1 MKQFRLMALAFA
13 FAMLLNVFFAEP
25 VRANVRDMVKKLHD
39 TLQKAHSTSGKDWRV
54 IGGPDYQGQ
63 FDAEALEIAE
73 NTENSAQYLG
83 DDKPVLG
90 TKYVGGMLPITYYG
104 PREDYFYTLIRPTD
118 TVGAKMG
125 PWLAP
130 NDGRSRLA
138 VFLWKHR
145 PGKADP
151 KAVSV
156 DIIEDTGFNW
166 AQHLD
171 NFQDVIRRTRG

>member
-39 TLQKAHSTSGKDWRV
+39 TLQNAHLTSGKEWRV
-54 IGGPDYQGQ
+54 IGGPDYEGK
-63 FDAEALEIAE
+63 FDAGALEIAKK
-73 NTENSAQYLG
+73 TGNSAQYLG
-83 DDKPVLG
+83 SDKPALG
-90 TKYVGGMLPITYYG
+90 TRYFGGVLPMTDYG
-104 PREDYFYTLIRPTD
+104 PREEYFYTLIRPTD
-118 TVGAKMG
+118 AVGAKMG

-145 PGKADP
+145 PKKADP
-151 KAVSV
+151 QVVSV

-171 NFQDVIRRTRG
+171 NFQDVIQRMRG